1 MESREFL
8 FSKGDMDQ
16 TSNTNAELILG
27 GVVGTALRTECDPL
41 QFRIC
46 IVNLVEVKE
55 IENP

>member
-1 MESREFL
+1 
-8 FSKGDMDQ
+8 MDQ